1 MANKVCAFCGKSVGF
16 FTRDALFC
24 CNTSQPVCRDCYS
37 QYLNV
42 PDQERAEFLLRS
54 GYPEDRETLRQNY
67 ETQRRWEEEARSARL
82 SGLTCPRCG
91 GAMLRRGRQT
101 FKLGEETLF
110 FSDLNRLAS
119 GSLELEL
126 LACEKCG
133 KVEFY
138 LPAGKREQA

>member
-1 MANKVCAFCGKSVGF
+1 MANKICAFCGKPLG
-16 FTRDALFC
+16 LF
-24 CNTSQPVCRDCYS
+24 
-37 QYLNV
+37 
-42 PDQERAEFLLRS
+42 
-54 GYPEDRETLRQNY
+54 GRENLV
-67 ETQRRWEEEARSARL
+67 
-82 SGLTCPRCG
+82 CG

-110 FSDLNRLAS
+110 FSDLNRLDS

-138 LPAGKREQA
+138 LPRDGKDRA

>member
-1 MANKVCAFCGKSVGF
+1 MANVCAFCGKPLGLLGRENLVCGG
-16 FTRDALFC
+16 
-24 CNTSQPVCRDCYS
+24 TSQPVCKECWGK
-37 QYLNV
+37 YLDV
-42 PDQERAEFLLRS
+42 SDRERVETLLRS
-54 GYPEDRETLRQNY
+54 GHPEDPDKLRQSY
-67 ETQRRWEEEARSARL
+67 EAQRRREEEARSARL